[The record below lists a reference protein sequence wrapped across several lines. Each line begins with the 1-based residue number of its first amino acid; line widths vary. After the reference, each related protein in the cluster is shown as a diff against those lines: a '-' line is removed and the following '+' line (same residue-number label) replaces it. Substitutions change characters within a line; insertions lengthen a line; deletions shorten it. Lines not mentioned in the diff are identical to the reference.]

1 MTRGVGE
8 GVKVGKVRGAE
19 VRRSEN
25 PALVPDPKPTL
36 LLTADV
42 DERKAIHL

>member
-19 VRRSEN
+19 VRSES